1 MWEIFPNWKNNQ
13 ITRYVHHHVYVK
25 VHTSFNHSSL
35 LHFFAKQ
42 HLFHKTQ
49 VPNLTLE
56 TS

>member
-13 ITRYVHHHVYVK
+13 ITSYIHHHD
-25 VHTSFNHSSL
+25 FNHSSL
-35 LHFFAKQ
+35 QHFFAKQ

-56 TS
+56 TC